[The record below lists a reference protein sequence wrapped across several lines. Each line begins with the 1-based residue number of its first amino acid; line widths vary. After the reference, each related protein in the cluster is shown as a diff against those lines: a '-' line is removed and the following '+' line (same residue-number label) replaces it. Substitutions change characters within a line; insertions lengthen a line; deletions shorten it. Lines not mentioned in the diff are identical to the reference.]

1 MRQSVRDIFVPFT
14 QTFEGKL
21 DGLYL
26 DVKCLATAGI
36 GNLADP
42 VSLSL
47 AMPWVRRSDLSP
59 ATLNEIQEEWI
70 RIKEMT
76 HLAPQGGAAFMPFTT
91 LKLTEAG
98 IASVVAGRL
107 NLNESLLA
115 KRWPN
120 LTEDKVWDWFPAD
133 AQLACHS
140 IAWAAGANWVAPKFD
155 GYARR
160 CDLVGMA
167 DESAVHTARD
177 ATNRGLLLAAAK
189 TVAEGGDFDMIH
201 WSATK

>member
-14 QTFEGKL
+14 QTFEGKC
-21 DGLYL
+21 DFMYL
-26 DVKCLATAGI
+26 DVKGLVTAAV

-42 VSLSL
+42 VSLAL
-47 AMPWVRRSDLSP
+47 AMPWRRRSDSQP
-59 ATLNEIQEEWI
+59 ATLNQVQEEWI
-70 RIKEMT
+70 RVKELT
-76 HLAPQGGAAFMPFTT
+76 SLDQRGGGAYAASST
-91 LKLTEAG
+91 LFLDEAG

-115 KRWPN
+115 KRFGPN
-120 LTEDKVWDWFPAD
+120 WDWFPAD

-140 IAWAAGANWVAPKFD
+140 IAWAAGAAWAAPKLD
-155 GYARR
+155 AYAAK

-177 ATNRGLLLAAAK
+177 TVDRELLLAAAK

-201 WSATK
+201 WLVFK